1 MVFVKYIKTIDRC
14 PPFRPILSAIGTS
27 SYKIA
32 KFLVSR
38 MNSITSNEFILKDTF
53 CFAKEIVEQD
63 SSLVMGSLDDDSLF
77 TNIPLDETI
86 NICINT
92 VYSEQDVIQ
101 GINKEEFQNLL
112 TLATKESCFIFNEV
126 LYKQKD
132 GVAMGS
138 PHGPTLANA
147 FLCFYEKKWLEKNG
161 LQNLNEF
168 FVEDTLIMFLLYS
181 IQLIISKS
189 FVTTLIL
196 VTRICPFHIRKKKNG
211 KMKFHEK
218 TVSL

>member
-1 MVFVKYIKTIDRC
+1 
-14 PPFRPILSAIGTS
+14 
-27 SYKIA
+27 
-32 KFLVSR
+32 
-38 MNSITSNEFILKDTF
+38 MNSITSNEFIIKDTF

-101 GINKEEFQNLL
+101 GINKEKFQNIL

-126 LYKQKD
+126 LYKRKD
-132 GVAMGS
+132 GVAMGC
-138 PHGPTLANA
+138 PHDPTLANA
-147 FLCFYEKKWLEKNG
+147 FLCFYEKKWLEKNV

-168 FVEDTLIMFLLYS
+168 FIEDTLIIFLLDS
-181 IQLIISKS
+181 NLLIISKN

-196 VTRICPFHIRKKKNG
+196 VTRTCPFHMRKKKNG

-218 TVSL
+218 TVNL